1 MVDSRNSWFADQ
13 LYRLSVVVLLT
24 QIAGRETT
32 LHSGNFVLLGLLL
45 GSLSIA
51 VAVVHRAA
59 A

>member
-1 MVDSRNSWFADQ
+1 MADSRKSWFAHQ

-24 QIAGRETT
+24 QIAGGETT
-32 LHSGNFVLLGLLL
+32 LRSGNFVLLGLLL
-45 GSLSIA
+45 GLLSIA

>member
-1 MVDSRNSWFADQ
+1 MADSRNSWFADQ

-24 QIAGRETT
+24 RIAGGETT
-32 LHSGNFVLLGLLL
+32 LRSGNVVLLGLLL